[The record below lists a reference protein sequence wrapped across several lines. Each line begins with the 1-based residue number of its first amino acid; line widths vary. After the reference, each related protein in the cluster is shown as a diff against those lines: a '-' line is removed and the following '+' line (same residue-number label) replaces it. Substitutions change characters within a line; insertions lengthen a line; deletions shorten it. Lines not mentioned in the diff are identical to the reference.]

1 MKPTMWGPNNP
12 PPKSPGRP
20 KADFTKAEC
29 ERLARAEGPEML
41 EVLVKVAKT
50 AKNAT
55 ARVVAA
61 DKVIDRAVGK
71 AQSLDVEEAVN
82 AQMARV
88 FAKLKAKLGEAAY
101 LELLEELVD
110 EPKALAVNVEQPPKA
125 GETGPA

>member
-1 MKPTMWGPNNP
+1 
-12 PPKSPGRP
+12 
-20 KADFTKAEC
+20 
-29 ERLARAEGPEML
+29 ML